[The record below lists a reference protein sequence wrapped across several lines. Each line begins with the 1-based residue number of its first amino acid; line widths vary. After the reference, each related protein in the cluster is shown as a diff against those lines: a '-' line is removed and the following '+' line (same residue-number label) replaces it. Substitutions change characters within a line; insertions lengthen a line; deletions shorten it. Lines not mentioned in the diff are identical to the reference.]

1 LSSGP
6 QNLNA
11 TNTQSQ
17 TQVQSKVVY
26 VSTSPKTKSCS
37 CVTEAKMEGPP
48 RLRYPPLKAVA
59 SDSDWAK
66 TNREVLANYVLTN
79 SSYSSFVANHFFPGC
94 DPVREGR

>member
-1 LSSGP
+1 MARIFALLSPFVFVIPLSGGS

-26 VSTSPKTKSCS
+26 VCTSPKTKSCS
-37 CVTEAKMEGPP
+37 CVTEAKMEGSA

-66 TNREVLANYVLTN
+66 TNCEVLANYV
-79 SSYSSFVANHFFPGC
+79 
-94 DPVREGR
+94 